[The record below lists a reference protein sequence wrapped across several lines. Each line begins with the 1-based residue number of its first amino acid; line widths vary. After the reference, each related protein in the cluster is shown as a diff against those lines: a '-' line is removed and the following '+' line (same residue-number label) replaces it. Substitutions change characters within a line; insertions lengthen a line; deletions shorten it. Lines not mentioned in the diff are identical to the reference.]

1 MYTFGQQRL
10 VWIVLLLPA
19 LLIILG
25 LTVYPLFQVG
35 FLSLFRYDYAAGTKQ
50 FIGFFH
56 YVEILKNRFF
66 LTSIRNTVVFS
77 VTATAAEVAGGL
89 LLALLFNRPFRGRHL
104 LLPLV
109 ILPIMLSTMVVS
121 AIWRAWFHYDYGFLN
136 AMLRSVG
143 FEGVRWLFDPDLALF
158 SIVLVDFW
166 QWTPLAFLIILAGLQ
181 SIPKEL
187 YEAAEVDGAS
197 KWKLFQNIT
206 LPLLRNPLLLAI
218 LLRTV
223 DSFKLFDK
231 VYALT
236 GGGPGLATE
245 TISMYVYREGF
256 KFFNVG
262 AASAG
267 SIVMLGVSGALAVAY
282 AWNILKGQIK

>member
-1 MYTFGQQRL
+1 MYTFGRQRL
-10 VWIVLLLPA
+10 IWILLLLPA
-19 LLIILG
+19 LSIVFG

-35 FLSLFRYDYAAGTKQ
+35 FLSLFRYDYAANTRE
-50 FIGFFH
+50 FIGLFNFA
-56 YVEILKNRFF
+56 EILKNRFF
-66 LTSIRNTVVFS
+66 LTSIRNTVVFAL
-77 VTATAAEVAGGL
+77 TATAAEVTGGL
-89 LLALLFNRPFRGRHL
+89 LLALLFNRPFRGRRL
-104 LLPLV
+104 VLPFV

-136 AMLRSVG
+136 TVLRSVRL
-143 FEGVRWLFDPDLALF
+143 EGIRWLFDPDLALF

-166 QWTPLAFLIILAGLQ
+166 QWTPLAFLILLAGLQ
-181 SIPKEL
+181 SIPKEFH
-187 YEAAEVDGAS
+187 EAAKVDGAS
-197 KWKLFQNIT
+197 KWQIFRNVT

-267 SIVMLGVSGALAVAY
+267 SVVMLSVSGALAVIY
-282 AWNILKGQIK
+282 AWKILKGPV

>member
-1 MYTFGQQRL
+1 MYTYGRQRL
-10 VWIVLLLPA
+10 VWVFLLLPA
-19 LLIILG
+19 LFLVIG

-35 FLSLFRYDYAAGTKQ
+35 FLSLFRYDYTAGTKE
-50 FIGFFH
+50 FIGFFN
-56 YVEILKNRFF
+56 YFEILKNRFF
-66 LTSIRNTVVFS
+66 LTSIRNTVVFTI
-77 VTATAAEVAGGL
+77 TATATEVVGGL
-89 LLALLFNRPFRGRHL
+89 LLALLFNRPFWGRQL
-104 LLPLV
+104 VLPFV

-136 AMLRSVG
+136 FVLRSV
-143 FEGVRWLFDPDLALF
+143 ELQGVRWLFDPDLALF

-181 SIPKEL
+181 SIPDEL
-187 YEAAEVDGAS
+187 HEAARVDGAS
-197 KWKLFQNIT
+197 RCQLFWNVT

-262 AASAG
+262 TASAG
-267 SIVMLGVSGALAVAY
+267 SVVMLGISGVLAVVY
-282 AWNILKGQIK
+282 AWKILKG

>member
-1 MYTFGQQRL
+1 MYTFGRQRL
-10 VWIVLLLPA
+10 VWIALLLPA
-19 LLIILG
+19 LMIVLG
-25 LTVYPLFQVG
+25 LTVYPLLHVG
-35 FLSLFRYDYAAGTKQ
+35 ILSLFRYDYTAGTKE
-50 FIGFFH
+50 FIGLFN
-56 YVEILKNRFF
+56 YAQILKNRFF
-66 LTSIRNTVVFS
+66 LTSIRNTVVFAI
-77 VTATAAEVAGGL
+77 TATATEVMGGL
-89 LLALLFNRPFRGRHL
+89 LLALLFNRPFPGRRFV
-104 LLPLV
+104 LPFM
-109 ILPIMLSTMVVS
+109 ILPMMLSTMVVS
-121 AIWRAWFHYDYGFLN
+121 SIWRAWFHYDYGFLN
-136 AMLRSVG
+136 FVLRSVG

-166 QWTPLAFLIILAGLQ
+166 QWTPLAFLILLAGLQ
-181 SIPKEL
+181 SIPKVL
-187 YEAAEVDGAS
+187 HEAAEVDGAS
-197 KWKLFQNIT
+197 RWQRFQNIT
-206 LPLLRNPLLLAI
+206 LPLLRNHLLLAI

-267 SIVMLGVSGALAVAY
+267 SVVMLSVSGVLAVVY
-282 AWNILKGQIK
+282 AWKILKEQI

>member
-1 MYTFGQQRL
+1 MYAPGRHRL
-10 VWIVLLLPA
+10 VWVLLLLPA
-19 LLIILG
+19 LLIVLG

-35 FLSLFRYDYAAGTKQ
+35 FLSLFRYDYTAGTKE
-50 FIGFFH
+50 FIGLFN

-66 LTSIRNTVVFS
+66 LTSIRNTVVFAI
-77 VTATAAEVAGGL
+77 TATAAEVIGGL
-89 LLALLFNRPFRGRHL
+89 LLALLFNRPFRGRRL
-104 LLPLV
+104 ILPFV
-109 ILPIMLSTMVVS
+109 ILPMMLSTMVVS

-136 AMLRSVG
+136 TVLGSVG
-143 FEGVRWLFDPDLALF
+143 LQGVRWLFDPDLALF

-166 QWTPLAFLIILAGLQ
+166 QWTPLAFLILLAGLQ
-181 SIPKEL
+181 SIPNEL
-187 YEAAEVDGAS
+187 PEAAKVDGAS
-197 KWKLFQNIT
+197 RWQLFQNVT

-267 SIVMLGVSGALAVAY
+267 SVVMLSVSGVLAVVY
-282 AWNILKGQIK
+282 AWKILKGQV